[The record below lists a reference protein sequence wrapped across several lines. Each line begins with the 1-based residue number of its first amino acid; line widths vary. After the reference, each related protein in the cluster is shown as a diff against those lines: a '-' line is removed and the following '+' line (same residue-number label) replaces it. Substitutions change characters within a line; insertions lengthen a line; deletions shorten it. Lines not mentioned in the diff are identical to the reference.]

1 MAAVLSLRKMQL
13 VLVLRNQPK
22 VQNQLK
28 ELNMRSQLNVPS
40 MPDMPRLLNHYLG
53 PDYLEISF
61 LNNRGVLRV
70 H

>member
-1 MAAVLSLRKMQL
+1 
-13 VLVLRNQPK
+13 
-22 VQNQLK
+22 
-28 ELNMRSQLNVPS
+28 VPS